1 MIRRFFSA
9 AMGFLVGDEPLGA
22 AVAVAAVLLAVLA
35 VHLGANPWPVVP
47 VGALL
52 ALGFSVVRTARR

>member
-1 MIRRFFSA
+1 
-9 AMGFLVGDEPLGA
+9 MGFLVGDEPLGA